1 MQAFIT
7 GATGFVGGNLVREL
21 LNTGINV
28 RALVRQGSDQKNL
41 EGLQIEQVSGD
52 LTDEKLLKKALSGC
66 EWVFHVAAHY
76 SLCLKDSKAIYQA
89 NVEGTKNIF
98 TASRLAGVKRI
109 VHTSSV
115 AAIGLEDSGKTA
127 DESTVTTVEKLIS
140 DYKKSKFLAEQLA
153 FEAAKEGLPVVIVNP
168 STPIGPYDVKPTPTG
183 DIVLKFLRRQ
193 MPVYVH
199 TGLNLI
205 DVRDV
210 AKGHILAAEKGR
222 IGERYI
228 LGNKNVTLKEILD
241 ILEKITGLPAP
252 KNSIPHWIPLVV
264 SYIDELVLS
273 KLLRRNPTVTINGAK
288 MAMHP
293 MYYRS
298 DKAVRELGLPQSPIE
313 GALKDASDWFKS
325 NGYVTGYVPSS

>member
-1 MQAFIT
+1 MQAFVT
-7 GATGFVGGNLVREL
+7 GATGFVGGNLIREL
-21 LNTGINV
+21 ITAGIKV
-28 RALVRQGSDQKNL
+28 RALARPTSDQHNL
-41 EGLQIEQVSGD
+41 SGLPIEQVSGD
-52 LTDEKLLKKALSGC
+52 LNDEKLLAKALSGC
-66 EWVFHVAAHY
+66 QWVFHVAAHY
-76 SLCLKDSKAIYQA
+76 SLCLKDSAAIYRA

-115 AAIGLEDSGKTA
+115 AAIGLAPEGQIA
-127 DESTVTTVEKLIS
+127 DESTTTTQEQLIS
-140 DYKKSKFLAEQLA
+140 DYKKSKFLAEKLA
-153 FEAAKEGLPVVIVNP
+153 FEAAKDGLPVVIVNP

-241 ILEKITGLPAP
+241 ILETLTGLPAP
-252 KNSIPHWIPLVV
+252 KNSIPHWIPLAV

-273 KLLRRNPTVTINGAK
+273 KILGRTPTVTINGAK
-288 MAMHP
+288 MAMHA

-313 GALKDASDWFKS
+313 NALKDAAEWFKL
-325 NGYVTGYVPSS
+325 NGYLAKG

>member
-1 MQAFIT
+1 MQAFVT
-7 GATGFVGGNLVREL
+7 GGTGFVGGNLIREL
-21 LNTGINV
+21 VSVGIKV
-28 RALVRQGSDQKNL
+28 RALARPSSDQQNL
-41 EGLQIEQVSGD
+41 AGLEIDQVFGD
-52 LTDEKLLKKALSGC
+52 LNDEKLLAKAISGC

-76 SLCLKDSKAIYQA
+76 SLCLKDSAAIYRA

-98 TASRLAGVKRI
+98 AAARTAKVKRV

-115 AAIGLEDSGKTA
+115 AAIGLAPDGQIA
-127 DESTVTTVEKLIS
+127 DESTTTTIDELIS
-140 DYKKSKFLAEQLA
+140 DYKKSKFLAEKLA
-153 FEAAKEGLPVVIVNP
+153 FEAAKDGLPVVIVNP

-241 ILEKITGLPAP
+241 ILEKLTGLPAP
-252 KNSIPHWIPLVV
+252 KSAIPHWIPLAV
-264 SYIDELVLS
+264 SYIDELILS
-273 KLLRRNPTVTINGAK
+273 KLLKRTPTVTINGAK
-288 MAMHP
+288 MAKHP
-293 MYYRS
+293 MYYHS

-313 GALKDASDWFKS
+313 NALRDAAEWFRL
-325 NGYVTGYVPSS
+325 NGYIANGYK

>member
-1 MQAFIT
+1 MQVFVT
-7 GATGFVGGNLVREL
+7 GGTGFVGGNLIREL
-21 LNTGINV
+21 TSAGIKV
-28 RALVRQGSDQKNL
+28 RALVRKGSDERNL
-41 EGLQIEQVSGD
+41 VGLEIDKVQGD
-52 LTDEKLLKKALSGC
+52 LNDEKLLTNAISGC

-76 SLCLKDSKAIYQA
+76 SLCLKDSPLIYQA

-109 VHTSSV
+109 IHTSSV
-115 AAIGLEDSGKTA
+115 AAIGLESDGKIA
-127 DESTVTTVEKLIS
+127 DESTTTTVDQLIS

-153 FEAAKEGLPVVIVNP
+153 FQAAKDGLPVVIVNP
-168 STPIGPYDVKPTPTG
+168 STPIGPFDVKPTPTG

-210 AKGHILAAEKGR
+210 AKGHILAAKKGK

-241 ILEKITGLPAP
+241 ILEKLTGLPAP
-252 KNSIPHWIPLVV
+252 KNSIPHWIPLAV
-264 SYIDELVLS
+264 SYIDELIVS
-273 KLLRRNPTVTINGAK
+273 KILRRNPTVTINGAK

-293 MYYRS
+293 MYYSS

-313 GALKDASDWFKS
+313 KALKDAADWFRA
-325 NGYVTGYVPSS
+325 NGYVESN